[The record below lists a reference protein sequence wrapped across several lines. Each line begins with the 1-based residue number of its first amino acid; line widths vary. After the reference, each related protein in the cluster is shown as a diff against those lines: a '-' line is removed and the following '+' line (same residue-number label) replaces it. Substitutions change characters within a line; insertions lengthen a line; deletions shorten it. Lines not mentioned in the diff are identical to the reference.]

1 MGDPA
6 TVGHTL
12 NRLGNWHA
20 NVEQPLDGQRYHQE
34 ALAIFQEL
42 GDRPGIAET
51 VDLLGMTS
59 YTSGNLIEGRAYYE
73 RAVALFRELDDRQG
87 LASSLT
93 SLAELSGINSFTDTA
108 VSAAMPVDERVHTFE
123 AALKVAREIG
133 WRSQEAYTLL
143 QLASFLGPVG
153 AYARALEA
161 ARAGLAIAE
170 EIEHRQWMTFA
181 HCMLGILHR
190 DLLALL
196 PARQHLERAMELT
209 WMMNS
214 PFWVYNVT
222 ELLAATSV
230 LLNDYARAESILNTA
245 LALDAPTQTMGQC
258 RVWCARAELTLARGD
273 APQALHIVDRLI
285 ASTPNV
291 SEERIVPRLWKLRG
305 EALAMLHRV
314 ADAESVLRAAL
325 DGAAA
330 QKVRPLVW
338 RIHVI
343 LGRLLADQAR
353 HDDAGQEFAAAR
365 AIIED
370 LAAGIDD
377 EALRDTFLQ
386 NATARLPRP
395 QPLSPLRAAKRA
407 YGGLTAREREVAAH
421 IAQGLTNRQIA
432 GLMVVSDR
440 TVETHVSSIL
450 AKLDFSSRAQIA
462 AWAAEK
468 GLRQVE

>member
-1 MGDPA
+1 M
-6 TVGHTL
+6 
-12 NRLGNWHA
+12 
-20 NVEQPLDGQRYHQE
+20 GQR
-34 ALAIFQEL
+34 
-42 GDRPGIAET
+42 
-51 VDLLGMTS
+51 
-59 YTSGNLIEGRAYYE
+59 
-73 RAVALFRELDDRQG
+73 
-87 LASSLT
+87 
-93 SLAELSGINSFTDTA
+93 
-108 VSAAMPVDERVHTFE
+108 
-123 AALKVAREIG
+123 
-133 WRSQEAYTLL
+133 
-143 QLASFLGPVG
+143 
-153 AYARALEA
+153 
-161 ARAGLAIAE
+161 
-170 EIEHRQWMTFA
+170 
-181 HCMLGILHR
+181 
-190 DLLALL
+190 
-196 PARQHLERAMELT
+196 
-209 WMMNS
+209 
-214 PFWVYNVT
+214 
-222 ELLAATSV
+222 
-230 LLNDYARAESILNTA
+230 
-245 LALDAPTQTMGQC
+245 
-258 RVWCARAELTLARGD
+258 RVWSARAELTLARGD

-325 DGAAA
+325 DGAAT
-330 QKVRPLVW
+330 QELRPLVW

-353 HDDAGQEFAAAR
+353 HDDAGQEFVAAR
-365 AIIED
+365 AFIED